1 MKTRFYF
8 IRMTLILCLSFFSLT
23 LWSDNEGKELN
34 IVFIGN
40 SITQGVLLEN
50 PEKQA
55 PPVKCVN
62 WLETQLDVEKISF
75 FNAGRSGCTTVDFL
89 PETNNLFPWM
99 KIEAD
104 KLAKN
109 KGILLFSIMLGGNDS
124 AISGPKGAPVEAEQ
138 YRENMRKIIN
148 KLLDLYPKAVIV
160 LNSYISFN
168 IIFLNL
174 PFF

>member
-75 FNAGRSGCTTVDFL
+75 FNAGRSGCTTVVSLD
-89 PETNNLFPWM
+89 
-99 KIEAD
+99 
-104 KLAKN
+104 
-109 KGILLFSIMLGGNDS
+109 
-124 AISGPKGAPVEAEQ
+124 
-138 YRENMRKIIN
+138 ENRGRQIG
-148 KLLDLYPKAVIV
+148 
-160 LNSYISFN
+160 
-168 IIFLNL
+168 
-174 PFF
+174 